1 MRTICTLA
9 ALAGLAV
16 VSTAQAGIA
25 MSFADP
31 IPGRQLHNVQNGA
44 GLGVGQLSYDQNA
57 VISLLIDGTD
67 EGFGQVTFSNARM
80 EMNLALGTAVTF
92 GGVTQA
98 PVIGTFT
105 IYDMTAGRVDI
116 VTGVASLGTYVR
128 VGNTNSLLFSD
139 PNFSYLPGPA
149 LSALMAPGRTF
160 TSPTEGVFTL
170 TSILADGGGS
180 FINPDGSFRTFDAN
194 ASFSGNTEVV
204 PAPGVMALMG
214 LGTLCMARRKRA

>member
-1 MRTICTLA
+1 MRTICAFA

-31 IPGRQLHNVQNGA
+31 IPGRQLHNTQDGVA
-44 GLGVGQLSYDQNA
+44 PGVGRMTYDQNA
-57 VISLLIDGTD
+57 VITFLIDGTD
-67 EGFGQVTFSNARM
+67 EGFGLVTFGNARM
-80 EMNLALGTAVTF
+80 EMDLAIGAAVVA

-98 PVIGTFT
+98 PVIGMFT

-139 PNFSYLPGPA
+139 PNFSYIPGPA
-149 LSALMAPGRTF
+149 LTALLAPGRVF
-160 TSPTEGVFTL
+160 TDPTEGVFTL
-170 TSILADGGGS
+170 TSIAAVGGGN
-180 FINPDGSFRTFDAN
+180 FINPDGTFRTFDAN